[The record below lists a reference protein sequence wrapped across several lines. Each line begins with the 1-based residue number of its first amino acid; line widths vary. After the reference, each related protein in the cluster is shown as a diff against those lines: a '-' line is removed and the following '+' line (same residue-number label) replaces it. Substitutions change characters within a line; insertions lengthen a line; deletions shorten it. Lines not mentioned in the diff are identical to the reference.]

1 MRTAAALAALAT
13 FVVASSVASSGA
25 QAQPGNGPPPPPV
38 YAPPPPP
45 PPPPSYGGYP
55 QAPAGLTADEQRIL
69 ARGEI
74 GPGEHFGGALLGFFI
89 GFGSGQ
95 AVQGRWGDTGW
106 IFTVGEAASIAAIVV
121 GVSSE
126 VEDCADDFCDDDENG
141 PLIAIGVI
149 GIIGFRVWEIV
160 DSIAGP
166 ASHNRRL
173 HQIQA
178 RIGYPQPGYYSVA
191 PFVAPTHNG
200 GGVAGLTFRF

>member
-1 MRTAAALAALAT
+1 MRTIVVLALLAST
-13 FVVASSVASSGA
+13 ASIAH
-25 QAQPGNGPPPPPV
+25 AQPGNGPPPPPV

-45 PPPPSYGGYP
+45 PPLPTYGGYP
-55 QAPAGLTADEQRIL
+55 QQPVGLTADEQRIL

-74 GPGEHFGGALLGFFI
+74 GPGEHFGGALLGFFV

-95 AVQGRWGDTGW
+95 AVQGRWSDTGW
-106 IFTVGEAASIAAIVV
+106 IFTVGEAASIAAILIGV
-121 GVSSE
+121 GDVFQ
-126 VEDCADDFCDDDENG
+126 DCIDYECSDNENG
-141 PLIAIGVI
+141 GLIAVGVI
-149 GIIGFRVWEIV
+149 GIVGFRVWEIV

-173 HQIQA
+173 REIQM
-178 RIGYPQPGYYSVA
+178 RMGYPQPGYYSVA